1 MANPQVLDAD
11 GFPWDPRRVRSSAR
25 PNSADLFLL
34 GGCWMLAVVLAFHRI
49 GSQSFWLDEAFS
61 VAVAQRSLPEVWGI
75 ITSDQAN
82 MALYYLL
89 LHWWLP
95 VGDDEAA
102 IRSLSALCTTL
113 AVLPLWAIGRQ
124 LADRWTASL
133 GAVLFATNAF
143 LVARAAQEARGYGL
157 TVLVTTSA
165 SYLFVRA
172 IDRDSPRAWAAYT
185 VAGALAMYTHY
196 FAVWVLLAHF
206 IAGMAHSERRRAVL
220 LSQMAMTPLVAPL
233 IVPVFTTQ
241 HITWIP
247 PLTLDRVISG
257 LVDLAGRGGRA
268 LLIVYALAC
277 TWALLAPSRR
287 GAYGSEAKAVR
298 SRWFLVSWLATPMV
312 MTLLLSLWRP
322 IFVPYY
328 LLICIPPA
336 ALLAATGIM
345 SLRAIWFRAAAAG
358 LLTGLSAIAL
368 QDWYGGRYLKE
379 DWRGASSWVLAQAQ
393 PGDGIIFEAPYVRVA
408 FEYYLQRAPAGRGL
422 LTPVFPST
430 PWHTWREPSLDRSRF
445 DDEPVSDL
453 DGRRRLWVIVNRA
466 LVKGSEPAAEWRPAA
481 LERKSCRTRERQFH
495 LVRVIRYEPGSCPGS
510 RLGTMS
516 HGSLMAPG
524 TR

>member
-1 MANPQVLDAD
+1 MTN
-11 GFPWDPRRVRSSAR
+11 
-25 PNSADLFLL
+25 LFLL
-34 GGCWMLAVVLAFHRI
+34 GGCWILAVVLAFHRI

-95 VGDDEAA
+95 LGQDEAA

-113 AVLPLWAIGRQ
+113 AVVPLWALGRQ
-124 LADRWTASL
+124 LADHWTTSL
-133 GAVLFATNAF
+133 AAVLFSTNAF

-165 SYLFVRA
+165 AYLFVRA
-172 IDRDSPRAWAAYT
+172 IDRDSTRAWAAYT
-185 VAGALAMYTHY
+185 VVGALAMYTHY

-206 IAGMAHSERRRAVL
+206 IAGMAHSKRRRAVL
-220 LSQMAMTPLVAPL
+220 LSHMAMIPLVAPL
-233 IVPVFTTQ
+233 IVPVFTTH
-241 HITWIP
+241 HIEWVP
-247 PLTLDRVISG
+247 PLTLNRLISG
-257 LVDLAGRGGRA
+257 LVDLAGRGGRP
-268 LLIVYALAC
+268 LLIAYVLAC
-277 TWALLAPSRR
+277 ALALLAPTRR
-287 GAYGSEAKAVR
+287 GDGNEAKAMWG
-298 SRWFLVSWLATPMV
+298 RWFLVSWLATPMV
-312 MTLLLSLWRP
+312 ATLLFSLRRP

-345 SLRAIWFRAAAAG
+345 SLRAIWLRAAAAG
-358 LLTGLSAIAL
+358 VLTGLAAIAL
-368 QDWYGGRYLKE
+368 RDWYEGRYLKE
-379 DWRGASSWVLAQAQ
+379 DWRGASALVLTQAE

-408 FEYYLQRAPAGRGL
+408 FEYYLKRAPAKRGM

-430 PWHTWREPSLDRSRF
+430 PWHSWGQPSLARSRF
-445 DDEPVSDL
+445 GDNPVSDE
-453 DGRRRLWVIVNRA
+453 DGRRRLWVIVSRA
-466 LVKGSEPAAEWRPAA
+466 PVKGTEPGAVWRPAA
-481 LERKSCRTRERQFH
+481 LERKQCRADERQFH
-495 LVRVIRYEPGSCPGS
+495 LVRVIRYEPGPCTGPRAETTS
-510 RLGTMS
+510 RD
-516 HGSLMAPG
+516 SLMDPG